1 MKSMLLF
8 ALLRSNRIP
17 FSLALCVYERG
28 CRGVRVYTCVRV
40 CVYGHHYHVHRYT
53 RPIAKVKV
61 HVDGCTRAAAAAA
74 PVSPIFVRQFLSK
87 L

>member
-1 MKSMLLF
+1 MSV
-8 ALLRSNRIP
+8 AVVTS
-17 FSLALCVYERG
+17 VYI
-28 CRGVRVYTCVRV
+28 RV
-40 CVYGHHYHVHRYT
+40 CVCVCVCVRAARYGHHHVHRHT

-61 HVDGCTRAAAAAA
+61 HVDDCTRATDAATA